1 MKKQE
6 ITPSEWQIME
16 VLWASSTPLTSS
28 EVYKRMQGNVDMSQ
42 RMVRVLMNRLNQ
54 KDILS
59 YTVDKQDSRVYHYYA
74 LKQKE
79 ECVKEKSRKFV
90 ERYFSGSGTN
100 AMAALLQSFALTDE
114 QIKELEEIL
123 EKSKGK
129 SKECNLKSPDKE
141 GDGHA

>member
-1 MKKQE
+1 MAKEE

-28 EVYKRMQGNVDMSQ
+28 EVYKRMQGNVNMSQ

-54 KDILS
+54 KDILG
-59 YTVDKQDSRVYHYYA
+59 YTVDERDSRVYHYYV

-90 ERYFSGSGTN
+90 DSYFSGNGTN
-100 AMAALLQSFALTDE
+100 AMMALLQSFALTDD

-123 EKSKGK
+123 EKSKEHNAESSEKKG
-129 SKECNLKSPDKE
+129 
-141 GDGHA
+141 